1 MLLHEPGLA
10 RQMAIDLAQ
19 TDSTGEEHY
28 RCVHRWLEARRAQK
42 KDDELAQRKA
52 LQAAHPLL
60 FRYLKSVVG

>member
-1 MLLHEPGLA
+1 MS
-10 RQMAIDLAQ
+10 IDLARTQ
-19 TDSTGEEHY
+19 TAGEEHY

-42 KDDELAQRKA
+42 KDDELAERKA